1 MGRQGHGADHRETQG
16 LLGPYVLG
24 ALEPGEERQVERHLE
39 ACAGCREEER
49 GLRETHERLA
59 GAAIAGA
66 AAPPHLKDRVLAALP
81 PQEGQALPA
90 GESER
95 TRRLRRVAPVVAA
108 VLLVAV
114 ALAAYY
120 GGIFGPEETAALEPT
135 RLAPGAGGEVQIE
148 RAPAATEAE
157 LEVWG
162 LPQTGPNEY
171 YELWFGREEG
181 RVSAGTF
188 TVDDEG
194 RGRLSTTCPKVAAGD
209 YHRVGIT
216 LERFPEEPRRDS
228 AKVVLGGELQGT

>member
-1 MGRQGHGADHRETQG
+1 MGRQDHGAVHRETQG
-16 LLGPYVLG
+16 LLGPYVRG
-24 ALEPGEERQVERHLE
+24 VLEPGEEREVERHLE
-39 ACAGCREEER
+39 ACAECRKEER

-59 GAAIAGA
+59 GAAIAAA
-66 AAPPHLKDRVLAALP
+66 AAPPHLKDRILSALP

-95 TRRLRRVAPVVAA
+95 TRRLRLVAPVVAA
-108 VLLVAV
+108 LLVAV

-120 GGIFGPEETAALEPT
+120 GELFGSVETAALEPT
-135 RLAPGAGGEVQIE
+135 RLAPGAGGEVEIE
-148 RAPAATEAE
+148 RASAATEAE

-209 YHRVGIT
+209 YHRVGVT

-228 AKVVLGGELQGT
+228 ARVVLGGELQGS

>member
-1 MGRQGHGADHRETQG
+1 VGRRNHGADHRETRE

-24 ALEPGEERQVERHLE
+24 ALEPGEEREVERHLE
-39 ACAGCREEER
+39 ACAGCRKEER
-49 GLRETHERLA
+49 ALRETHERLA

-66 AAPPHLKDRVLAALP
+66 AAPPHLKDRVFAALP

-90 GESER
+90 DESER
-95 TRRLRRVAPVVAA
+95 TRRLRLVMPVAA
-108 VLLVAV
+108 ALFVAV

-120 GGIFGPEETAALEPT
+120 GGIFGSAETAALEPT
-135 RLAPGAGGEVQIE
+135 GLAPGAGGEVQIE

-162 LPQTGPNEY
+162 LPKTGPNEY

-209 YHRVGIT
+209 YHRVGVT

-228 AKVVLGGELQGT
+228 AKVVLGGELQGS

>member
-1 MGRQGHGADHRETQG
+1 MGRRDHRETQG

-24 ALEPGEERQVERHLE
+24 ALEPGEERTVERHLE
-39 ACAGCREEER
+39 ACAGCRKEER

-59 GAAIAGA
+59 GAAIAGG

-81 PQEGQALPA
+81 PQEGQALPVA
-90 GESER
+90 ESDR
-95 TRRLRRVAPVVAA
+95 TRRLRLVAPVAA
-108 VLLVAV
+108 ALLVAA
-114 ALAAYY
+114 ALAAYF
-120 GGIFGPEETAALEPT
+120 GGIFGAAETAALEPT
-135 RLAPGAGGEVQIE
+135 GLAPGAGGEVEIE

-209 YHRVGIT
+209 YHRVGVT

-228 AKVVLGGELQGT
+228 AKVVLGGELQGS

>member
-1 MGRQGHGADHRETQG
+1 MGSRDHGADHRETQG

-24 ALEPGEERQVERHLE
+24 ALEPGEEREVERHLE
-39 ACAGCREEER
+39 ACAGCRKEER
-49 GLRETHERLA
+49 DLRETHERLA

-81 PQEGQALPA
+81 PQEGQALPV

-95 TRRLRRVAPVVAA
+95 TRRLRLVAPVAA
-108 VLLVAV
+108 TLLVAV

-120 GGIFGPEETAALEPT
+120 GGIFGSADTAALEPT
-135 RLAPGAGGEVQIE
+135 GLAPGAGGEVEID

-209 YHRVGIT
+209 YHRVGVT
-216 LERFPEEPRRDS
+216 LERFPEEPRRAA
-228 AKVVLGGELQGT
+228 AKVVLGGELQGS

>member
-1 MGRQGHGADHRETQG
+1 MGRRDHGAEHRETRE

-24 ALEPGEERQVERHLE
+24 ALEPGEERGVERHLE
-39 ACAGCREEER
+39 ACAGCRKEER
-49 GLRETHERLA
+49 DLRETHERLA

-95 TRRLRRVAPVVAA
+95 TRRLRLAVPVAA
-108 VLLVAV
+108 ALLVAV
-114 ALAAYY
+114 ALAAYF

-135 RLAPGAGGEVQIE
+135 GLAPGAGGEVEIE

-188 TVDDEG
+188 TVDVEG

-209 YHRVGIT
+209 YHRVGVT

-228 AKVVLGGELQGT
+228 ARVVLGGELQGS

>member
-1 MGRQGHGADHRETQG
+1 MGRWGYDSDHRETQG

-24 ALEPGEERQVERHLE
+24 ALEAGEERTVERHLE
-39 ACAGCREEER
+39 ACAGCRKEER

-59 GAAIAGA
+59 GAAIAGG
-66 AAPPHLKDRVLAALP
+66 AAPPRLKDRVLAALP

-95 TRRLRRVAPVVAA
+95 TRWLRLVAPVVAA
-108 VLLVAV
+108 ALLVAV
-114 ALAAYY
+114 ALAAYSV
-120 GGIFGPEETAALEPT
+120 GIFEPRETAALEPT
-135 RLAPGAGGEVQIE
+135 GLAPGAGGEVEIE

-181 RVSAGTF
+181 RISAGTF
-188 TVDDEG
+188 TVDEDG
-194 RGRLSTTCPKVAAGD
+194 RGSFSTTCPKVVAGG
-209 YHRVGIT
+209 YRRVGIT
-216 LERFPEEPRRDS
+216 LERFPDGPRRDS
-228 AKVVLGGELQGT
+228 ARVVLGGELRGS

>member
-1 MGRQGHGADHRETQG
+1 MGRRDHGAEHRETRE

-24 ALEPGEERQVERHLE
+24 ALEPGEEREVERHLE
-39 ACAGCREEER
+39 ACAGCRKEER

-95 TRRLRRVAPVVAA
+95 TRRFRFVVPVAA
-108 VLLVAV
+108 ALLVAV
-114 ALAAYY
+114 ALAAYF

-135 RLAPGAGGEVQIE
+135 GLAPGAGGEVEIE

-162 LPQTGPNEY
+162 LPRTGPNEY
-171 YELWFGREEG
+171 YQLWFGREEG

-209 YHRVGIT
+209 YRRVGVT

>member
-1 MGRQGHGADHRETQG
+1 MGRRDHGADHRETRE

-24 ALEPGEERQVERHLE
+24 ALEPGEEREVERHLE
-39 ACAGCREEER
+39 ACAGCRKEER

-59 GAAIAGA
+59 GAAVAGA

-81 PQEGQALPA
+81 PQEGQALPV
-90 GESER
+90 GESES
-95 TRRLRRVAPVVAA
+95 TRRFRLVAPVAA
-108 VLLVAV
+108 ALLVAV

-120 GGIFGPEETAALEPT
+120 GGIFGPAETAALKPT
-135 RLAPGAGGEVQIE
+135 GLAPGAGGEVEIE
-148 RAPAATEAE
+148 RAPAATEAK

-194 RGRLSTTCPKVAAGD
+194 HGRLSTACPKVAAGD
-209 YHRVGIT
+209 YHRVGVT
-216 LERFPEEPRRDS
+216 LERFPEEPRRDA
-228 AKVVLGGELQGT
+228 AKVVLGGELQGS

>member
-1 MGRQGHGADHRETQG
+1 MGRRDQGADHRETRE

-24 ALEPGEERQVERHLE
+24 ALEPGEEREVERHLE

-90 GESER
+90 GESAR
-95 TRRLRRVAPVVAA
+95 TRRLRLVAPVAA
-108 VLLVAV
+108 ALLVAV
-114 ALAAYY
+114 ALAAYF

-135 RLAPGAGGEVQIE
+135 GLAPGAGGEVEIE
-148 RAPAATEAE
+148 RAPAATEAK

-194 RGRLSTTCPKVAAGD
+194 RGRLSTSCPKVAAGD

-228 AKVVLGGELQGT
+228 AKVVLGGELQGS

>member
-1 MGRQGHGADHRETQG
+1 MDRWDHGAEHRETRE

-24 ALEPGEERQVERHLE
+24 ALEPGEEREVERHLE

-66 AAPPHLKDRVLAALP
+66 AAPPHLKDRVLDALP
-81 PQEGQALPA
+81 PRGGDALPA
-90 GESER
+90 GESGR
-95 TRRLRRVAPVVAA
+95 TRLLRRVVPAA
-108 VLLVAV
+108 AAALLVAA

-120 GGIFGPEETAALEPT
+120 GGIFEPAETAALEPT
-135 RLAPGAGGEVQIE
+135 GLAPEAGGRVEIE
-148 RAPAATEAE
+148 RASAATEAE

-162 LPQTGPNEY
+162 LPRTGPNEY

-194 RGRLSTTCPKVAAGD
+194 RGRLSATCPKVAAGD
-209 YHRVGIT
+209 YRRVGVT

-228 AKVVLGGELQGT
+228 AKVVLGGELQGS

>member
-1 MGRQGHGADHRETQG
+1 MGRRDHGAEHRETRE

-24 ALEPGEERQVERHLE
+24 ALEPGEEREVERHLE
-39 ACAGCREEER
+39 ACAGCRKEER
-49 GLRETHERLA
+49 DLRETHDRLA

-66 AAPPHLKDRVLAALP
+66 AAPPHLKDRVLAALR

-95 TRRLRRVAPVVAA
+95 TRRLRLAVPVAA
-108 VLLVAV
+108 ALLVAV
-114 ALAAYY
+114 ALAAYF

-135 RLAPGAGGEVQIE
+135 GLAPGAGGEVEIE

-194 RGRLSTTCPKVAAGD
+194 HGRLSTTCPKVAAGD
-209 YHRVGIT
+209 YHRVGVT

-228 AKVVLGGELQGT
+228 ARVVLGGELQGS

>member
-1 MGRQGHGADHRETQG
+1 MGRRDHGADHRKTWE

-24 ALEPGEERQVERHLE
+24 ALGPAEERQVERHLE

-90 GESER
+90 GGSER
-95 TRRLRRVAPVVAA
+95 TRRFRRVAPVVAA
-108 VLLVAV
+108 ALLVAV

>member
-1 MGRQGHGADHRETQG
+1 MGRRDHGAEHRETRE

-24 ALEPGEERQVERHLE
+24 ALEPGEEREVERHLE

-90 GESER
+90 GASSP
-95 TRRLRRVAPVVAA
+95 TRRLRLVVPVAA
-108 VLLVAV
+108 ALLVAV

-120 GGIFGPEETAALEPT
+120 GGIFGSAETASLEPT
-135 RLAPGAGGEVQIE
+135 GLAPGAGGEVEIE
-148 RAPAATEAE
+148 RAPAAAEAE

-171 YELWFGREEG
+171 YQLWFGREEG

-194 RGRLSTTCPKVAAGD
+194 DGRLSTTCPKVAAGD
-209 YHRVGIT
+209 YHRVGVT

-228 AKVVLGGELQGT
+228 ARVVLGGELQGS

>member
-1 MGRQGHGADHRETQG
+1 MGRRDHGADHRETQG

-24 ALEPGEERQVERHLE
+24 ALEPGEEREVKRHLE
-39 ACAGCREEER
+39 ACAGCRKEER

-81 PQEGQALPA
+81 PQEGLALPV

-95 TRRLRRVAPVVAA
+95 TRRLRLVAPVAA
-108 VLLVAV
+108 ALLVAG
-114 ALAAYY
+114 ALAAYF
-120 GGIFGPEETAALEPT
+120 GGIFGPADTAALEPT
-135 RLAPGAGGEVQIE
+135 GLAPGAGGEVEIE
-148 RAPAATEAE
+148 RAPAATKAE

-162 LPQTGPNEY
+162 LPQTGSNEY

-194 RGRLSTTCPKVAAGD
+194 RGRLSTTCPKVSAGD
-209 YHRVGIT
+209 YQRVGVT
-216 LERFPEEPRRDS
+216 LERFPEEPRQDS
-228 AKVVLGGELQGT
+228 AKVVLGGELQGS